1 MNPTPASSIA
11 ARMGREVLTL
21 FIVFAADMIA
31 AAILVIVFLP
41 APITETESLIRS
53 RYIGEAA
60 GMMMLP
66 AVILWFLSLFLRTVP
81 SFWIPSIIICLAW
94 SYFTYLGKKTVGLD
108 AEAIG
113 NTFIAVLGFIVASS
127 IIAYRKR
134 WKP

>member
-11 ARMGREVLTL
+11 VRMGREVLTL
-21 FIVFAADMIA
+21 LIVFAADMIA
-31 AAILVIVFLP
+31 AAILVIVLLP
-41 APITETESLIRS
+41 APITETESLVRS
-53 RYIGEAA
+53 RIIGEAA

-66 AVILWFLSLFLRTVP
+66 AVILWFLSLFLRTAP
-81 SFWIPSIIICLAW
+81 AFWIPSVIICLAW

-134 WKP
+134 WKS